1 MGSTLACCGKNEADP
16 NNLTTTG
23 WDSKGGANI
32 KLAIV
37 VKIQAHMRGFL
48 ARKRVKRIRNQGG
61 SAGKSM
67 MYYNNMS
74 N

>member
-1 MGSTLACCGKNEADP
+1 MGSSLACCGKNEVDP
-16 NNLTTTG
+16 NNLTTSG
-23 WDSKGGANI
+23 WDTKGSNLKI
-32 KLAIV
+32 TTIV
-37 VKIQAHMRGFL
+37 RIQAHIRGYL
-48 ARKRVKRIRNQGG
+48 GRKRVKRIRNQGG